1 MGLVRGMTSL
11 NTQSRKRK
19 VLSVKQR
26 EDMKVELR
34 KHNKRLRQKHL
45 HSLQM
50 TLDEY
55 IDYVQGYH
63 KPRSTNQVVKKAP
76 APMPKVR
83 QTPIVPSMTSNK
95 IPGNSG
101 TKRNWKEEAERI
113 EISKQYSIVPAYNKG
128 PYMVVPKSELKT
140 AGKKV

>member
-1 MGLVRGMTSL
+1 MTMGLVRGMTSL
-11 NTQSRKRK
+11 NTRSRKRK

-55 IDYVQGYH
+55 IDYLAFKSTSKNSLCNKYVFEFGAYLR
-63 KPRSTNQVVKKAP
+63 KPLWTYACIDKNIDIEMICYSVNDSLTF
-76 APMPKVR
+76 
-83 QTPIVPSMTSNK
+83 NK
-95 IPGNSG
+95 
-101 TKRNWKEEAERI
+101 
-113 EISKQYSIVPAYNKG
+113 NKG
-128 PYMVVPKSELKT
+128 YF
-140 AGKKV
+140 